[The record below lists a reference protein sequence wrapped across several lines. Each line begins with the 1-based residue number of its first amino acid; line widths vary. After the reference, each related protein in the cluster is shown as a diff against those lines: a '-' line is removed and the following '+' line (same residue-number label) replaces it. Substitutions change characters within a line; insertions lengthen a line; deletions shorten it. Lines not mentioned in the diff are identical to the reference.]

1 MLYPLSYGGWESV
14 SVARGLPRS
23 AVAVPGHVL
32 YVQELAASVS
42 GT

>member
-14 SVARGLPRS
+14 SVARGLPGS
-23 AVAVPGHVL
+23 AVVMPRQ
-32 YVQELAASVS
+32 VQELAASLS

>member
-23 AVAVPGHVL
+23 AVAT